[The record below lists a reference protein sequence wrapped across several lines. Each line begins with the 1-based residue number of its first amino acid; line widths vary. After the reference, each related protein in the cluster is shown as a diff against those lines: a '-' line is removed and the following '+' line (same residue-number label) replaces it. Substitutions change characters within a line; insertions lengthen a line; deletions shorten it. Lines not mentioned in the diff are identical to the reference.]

1 MLKIWYKGY
10 LVMTTEQLA
19 TILGTTPKNIQMNY
33 TRNID
38 YFEEGKH
45 YFKVTG
51 EALKELRALI
61 NGAATGSKR
70 QTTESGL
77 AVRLMEEP
85 DAADVWVPEPSIH
98 KFASHLMLWTRRGVA
113 RHAKLLT
120 TEQAWHIYEQMEDV
134 YFAVVDEAQPR
145 LKSAAK
151 TEELPRAK
159 SKYWRGQRVWTVQD
173 VLEMY
178 PMLTKDHIKYAA
190 ENVLTRED
198 TYVLR
203 GAELRQYKCENGM
216 MKCKALRLV
225 TERGLTKLAAYYNV
239 EAAPSEAPA
248 VTNFAEK
255 INTAIR
261 AMEAVTNVLRSLTA

>member
-1 MLKIWYKGY
+1 MSKLKKLWCNNQ
-10 LVMTTEQLA
+10 LVMTTEQVA
-19 TILGTTPKNIQMNY
+19 ETLGTDSVRIWQSFS
-33 TRNID
+33 RND
-38 YFEEGKH
+38 EYFIEGIH
-45 YFKVTG
+45 YYKLTG
-51 EALKELRALI
+51 ENLKAVKALLGGEQLPIKMI
-61 NGAATGSKR
+61 GSWLKL
-70 QTTESGL
+70 TEE
-77 AVRLMEEP
+77 AK
-85 DAADVWVPEPSIH
+85 AADWSVPEPTIDKRAPH
-98 KFASHLMLWTRRGVA
+98 MMLWTRRGLM
-113 RHAKLLT
+113 RHVKVIDT
-120 TEQAWHIYEQMEDV
+120 PQAWAIYDRMEDV
-134 YFAVVDEAQPR
+134 YFHVLEGDQPR
-145 LKSAAK
+145 LKTSAK